1 MSDELNPPADRP
13 LSEEELAQLERL
25 EREATAAPWWYDEGP
40 QYWRLHGTGGWTPE
54 QGGGEF
60 KIPSQ
65 PLNHQIIKAAKQ
77 SEIFMPYWPNEP
89 DGMLIPKMRNA
100 LPRLLKELREL
111 REAAQKCT
119 CEQEGTTHT
128 CPLHGLVSLLREAH
142 EEIKELREH
151 LDAYERWAR
160 QAPVR
165 VDVEITEDGED
176 G

>member
-13 LSEEELAQLERL
+13 LSEEELAELERL
-25 EREATAAPWWYDEGP
+25 ESEATVAPW
-40 QYWRLHGTGGWTPE
+40 
-54 QGGGEF
+54 
-60 KIPSQ
+60 
-65 PLNHQIIKAAKQ
+65 PLGADAV
-77 SEIFMPYWPNEP
+77 
-89 DGMLIPKMRNA
+89 LIPTMRNA

-160 QAPVR
+160 QAPIR